1 MKTPPKNPRVLV
13 PLAEGFEE
21 MEAVIII
28 DMLRRCGAEVTSAA
42 IADARETRGSRNV
55 TLLADALWQDLD
67 VATFDALVIPGGLG
81 GVEKIRADG
90 RVAALAKNFNAQGRL
105 VAAICA
111 APLVLL
117 DAGLLRGGVG
127 FTCHPSVADKFNQGE
142 YMPYLAV
149 REENIITGQG
159 PGVTFEFALAIAR
172 HLFDEE
178 TAQRVGKAACVKPP
192 F

>member
-1 MKTPPKNPRVLV
+1 MKTMRILI

-21 MEAVIII
+21 MEAVIIV
-28 DMLRRCGAEVTSAA
+28 DMLRRCGADVTSAA
-42 IADARETRGSRNV
+42 IAPARETRGSRGI
-55 TLLADALWQDLD
+55 TILADALWQDLD
-67 VATFDALVIPGGLG
+67 LATFDALVIPGGLG

-90 RVAALAKNFNAQGRL
+90 RVAKLAKDFNARGKL
-105 VAAICA
+105 VAAVCA

-142 YMPYLAV
+142 YLPYLAV
-149 REENIITGQG
+149 REENIITGKG

-172 HLFDEE
+172 HLFGEE
-178 TAQRVGKAACVKPP
+178 TAQRVGTAACVKPP